1 MSELK
6 ILFAG
11 DTFPV
16 AGNMELFREG
26 KKEEIFGKKVCE
38 LFESADYSVCNPEG
52 CLTDTGIPVEKVG
65 PSVKAPTDTL
75 NAISNLGIKAVTLAN
90 THTFDF
96 GLDGHNEMRS
106 ALKNIT

>member
-26 KKEEIFGKKVCE
+26 KKEEIFGKKYVS
-38 LFESADYSVCNPEG
+38 F
-52 CLTDTGIPVEKVG
+52 
-65 PSVKAPTDTL
+65 L
-75 NAISNLGIKAVTLAN
+75 NRQITVYAIRRAV
-90 THTFDF
+90 
-96 GLDGHNEMRS
+96 
-106 ALKNIT
+106 